1 MRRITLAFVSTLAV
15 LVLLFSYRTST
26 SGRLPS
32 AGASSRAHILSGT
45 VSTSAPPTSAARTV
59 AVPKIPP
66 VHPTPHGSP
75 SASAR
80 ASGTSTH
87 QSAARSGPASTAAP
101 TDPASATVPPP
112 TVPPPTVPPPT
123 VPPPTVPPATAAPA
137 TAAPAT
143 AAPAT
148 AAPTSAAPAPTAPA
162 PTHRSVA
169 PLVVDGDSVST
180 PYGDVQ
186 VEVTLSA
193 GRITAVRAL
202 QYPQQSG
209 RDQEINSQ
217 AIPQLESQ
225 VLSAQSARVD
235 GVSGATYTTQ
245 GYLGSLQSA
254 LDAAHFR

>member
-80 ASGTSTH
+80 ASGMSTH

-101 TDPASATVPPP
+101 THPASATVPPP
-112 TVPPPTVPPPT
+112 TVPPPTT
-123 VPPPTVPPATAAPA
+123 APA
-137 TAAPAT
+137 TTAPAT

>member
-123 VPPPTVPPATAAPA
+123 VPPA

>member
-80 ASGTSTH
+80 ASGMSTH

-101 TDPASATVPPP
+101 THPASATVPPP

-123 VPPPTVPPATAAPA
+123 VPPPTTAPA
-137 TAAPAT
+137 TTAPAT

>member
-26 SGRLPS
+26 PGRLPS

-66 VHPTPHGSP
+66 VHPTPHGSA
-75 SASAR
+75 SASAL

-101 TDPASATVPPP
+101 THP
-112 TVPPPTVPPPT
+112 
-123 VPPPTVPPATAAPA
+123 
-137 TAAPAT
+137 
-143 AAPAT
+143 APAT
-148 AAPTSAAPAPTAPA
+148 AAPTSAAPATAAPTSAAPA

-254 LDAAHFR
+254 LDAAHFK

>member
-112 TVPPPTVPPPT
+112 TVPPPTVP
-123 VPPPTVPPATAAPA
+123 
-137 TAAPAT
+137 PAT